1 MKLSAELQE
10 RLVSIRDKQESSTNV
25 LKIIIEG
32 GQFTLAASKEGPVSS
47 GPRYNVLE
55 SLVDEAKPAYFL
67 IQRDAGKWCFITWV
81 PDGGKVSV
89 RDRMLYA
96 SSQSALKF
104 AVGFG
109 CIADTVHLT
118 SMDDICP
125 RFRKGSANTPSTDRA
140 SPLSPRQAMSR
151 HELDKLEALQMEDR
165 ARTERLARINSL
177 STFNDHG
184 STNKATPAA
193 VSGGF
198 HVVAL
203 PFTMA
208 ASNAVKSF
216 LSGTPASP
224 DNNDASS
231 KGNILELKITADK
244 SKVDLA
250 NTHRCDDIGAKF
262 PVTTD
267 EPRFYAIQF
276 PDGPYAKETILVYLC
291 PDQSPPK
298 WRMVYST
305 AFASVV
311 DEFGRLECTL
321 DYKISL
327 FSPTECTFGKL
338 AEKIRSQS
346 AQKLSRSRSLHD
358 IINYHNNHSPAAT
371 DAAARVGR
379 YTYKRNPNEAMAS
392 HPVYGL
398 MATAFSERS
407 LNGGSSG
414 PSPGSPGSA
423 STSSSLSGPKKKVVI
438 PPPGAY

>member
-1 MKLSAELQE
+1 MSCQLPVSAALQE
-10 RLVSIRDKQESSTNV
+10 RLASIRGKQESSANV
-25 LKIIIEG
+25 LKIVIEG
-32 GQFTLAASKEGPVSS
+32 GQFTLAASKEGPVDS
-47 GPRYNVLE
+47 GPRYSILE

-81 PDGGKVSV
+81 PDGGRVSV

-125 RFRKGSANTPSTDRA
+125 RFRTGSARTPPTAKA
-140 SPLSPRQAMSR
+140 SPPSPRQAMSR
-151 HELDKLEALQMEDR
+151 QELDKLEALQMEDR
-165 ARTERLARINSL
+165 ARTERLTRLNS
-177 STFNDHG
+177 SATCSDHG
-184 STNKATPAA
+184 SPNKATPAA

-198 HVVAL
+198 HTVTL
-203 PFTMA
+203 PFTTA
-208 ASNAVKSF
+208 ASDAVKSF
-216 LSGTPASP
+216 HSRPSASP
-224 DNNDASS
+224 GSHEASS
-231 KGNILELKITADK
+231 KANILELKITADK

-250 NTHRCDDIGAKF
+250 DTHRRDDIGATF
-262 PVTTD
+262 PVTTN

-311 DEFGRLECTL
+311 EEFGRLECTL

-327 FSPTECTFGKL
+327 FSPTECTFDKL

-346 AQKLSRSRSLHD
+346 AQKLSRTRSLHD

-398 MATAFSERS
+398 MATAFTERKLS
-407 LNGGSSG
+407 GGGS
-414 PSPGSPGSA
+414 GSA
-423 STSSSLSGPKKKVVI
+423 ETPSSLSGPKKKVVI